1 MSHSAR
7 LAAGLLV
14 IGSACSSP
22 KPAEGP
28 GALDGSEG
36 LGAAGASPA
45 AAAEPAPV
53 IVESTAA
60 TPSTPAPSAATSPA
74 APSASDASVVETL
87 FVREGLV
94 DCQGEAAQ
102 KCLQVRGSESEE
114 WRSFY
119 ASIEGFEHDPS
130 HAYELRVEVT
140 KVPNAPADAPSLRYR
155 LLEVVSKRKVAKK

>member
-1 MSHSAR
+1 M
-7 LAAGLLV
+7 LV
-14 IGSACSSP
+14 LGSACSSP
-22 KPAEGP
+22 KPAESPGP
-28 GALDGSEG
+28 LDGSE
-36 LGAAGASPA
+36 APAGTATDTPPA
-45 AAAEPAPV
+45 VAAEPAPV
-53 IVESTAA
+53 IVEST
-60 TPSTPAPSAATSPA
+60 TPDPQTADPT
-74 APSASDASVVETL
+74 ASDASVVETL

-114 WRSFY
+114 WRNFY
-119 ASIEGFEHDPS
+119 TSIEGFEHDPS